1 MARRKAFVHVG
12 LPRSGGTVLEPAL
25 EHHRGALSELGIHRP
40 ATADEMF
47 RAAVE
52 MLRDHKAWGYRRRDV
67 EGSWSAICRR
77 AWKATRKGG
86 TVVVGHHLL
95 ADAAPVDIDLF
106 LDGLAGFEVH
116 VVLVSRDEGPDLD
129 TLRERWTAALGRP
142 ERVHVVVSSAPGDP
156 GREAWS
162 ELGRLVGFDTTAL
175 PLPAA
180 PPPRGGGGRGPRPSP
195 PWGGGPTRAPPP
207 RRGQGVA
214 AAEAILADALVE
226 AARLRARNELLERRN
241 QQLERGGRRLTRRL
255 TDAIVGG

>member
-86 TVVVGHHLL
+86 AVVVGHHLL

-116 VVLVSRDEGPDLD
+116 VVLVSRETGPDLD
-129 TLRERWTAALGRP
+129 TLRERWAAALGRS
-142 ERVHVVVSSAPGDP
+142 EQVHVVVTSTDP

-175 PLPAA
+175 PLPAPA
-180 PPPRGGGGRGPRPSP
+180 DLRVGRALALRHSP
-195 PWGGGPTRAPPP
+195 QWVEVTAGTAEPGD
-207 RRGQGVA
+207 GQVVA

-226 AARLRARNELLERRN
+226 AARLRARNQLLERRN
-241 QQLERGGRRLTRRL
+241 QQLERGGRRFTRRL